1 MEALKSYKW
10 NDFNKLYYLCI
21 KKVGKIDF
29 RMWWIKFKYTFEAL
43 IKIIYK
49 IIWVNIIVW
58 IDNKDVRIIKKSIW
72 SMLLWW
78 KYWLANN

>member
-1 MEALKSYKW
+1 MEAIKSYKW
-10 NDFNKLYYLCI
+10 NDFNKLYDLCI
-21 KKVGKIDF
+21 KKVIKIDF
-29 RMWWIKFKYTFEAL
+29 RMRWIESKYTFEAL

-49 IIWVNIIVW
+49 IIWVNIIIR